1 MLRDENELTKIIEWA
16 TSKRRLLENQNIMAG
31 LKMTKKVSVDIS
43 GYATCDMISGDT
55 ARELGVKE
63 CSSKGTVDMPYEDNF
78 PFFVGSLDI
87 SLFRMG
93 AILKDAKNE
102 VSAVGST
109 FHYFLVNSEIYGHPG
124 FHWISVVMEVVR
136 E

>member
-1 MLRDENELTKIIEWA
+1 
-16 TSKRRLLENQNIMAG
+16 
-31 LKMTKKVSVDIS
+31 
-43 GYATCDMISGDT
+43 
-55 ARELGVKE
+55 
-63 CSSKGTVDMPYEDNF
+63 MPYEDNF
-78 PFFVGSLDI
+78 PFVVGSLDI

-109 FHYFLVNSEIYGHPG
+109 FHYFLVNSEIHGHPG
-124 FHWISVVMEVVR
+124 FHWTFVVMEGVR

>member
-1 MLRDENELTKIIEWA
+1 
-16 TSKRRLLENQNIMAG
+16 
-31 LKMTKKVSVDIS
+31 
-43 GYATCDMISGDT
+43 MISGDT

-63 CSSKGTVDMPYEDNF
+63 CPSKGTVDLPYEDNF
-78 PFFVGSLDI
+78 PFVVGSLDI

-109 FHYFLVNSEIYGHPG
+109 LHFFLVNSEIYGHPG